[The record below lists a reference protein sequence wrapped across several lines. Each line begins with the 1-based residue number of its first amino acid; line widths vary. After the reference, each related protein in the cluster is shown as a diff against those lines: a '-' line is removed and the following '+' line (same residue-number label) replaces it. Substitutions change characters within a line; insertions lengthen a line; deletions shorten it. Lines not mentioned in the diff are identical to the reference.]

1 MKKLI
6 LSRLCLFIAI
16 MAATVGAAVV
26 LAMYIASHTIEGLSF
41 SAMLLPFLPVPIA
54 IIAVSLLLLLWA
66 KKLSDKIMQPI
77 NDFDPDNPTGVY
89 EELVLFMDKVYSQK
103 VIRQEAET
111 LRREFSANVSH
122 ELKTPLTT
130 ISGYAQMI
138 NSGIAKPED
147 YKTFTTKIEKEAT
160 RLLLL
165 INDII
170 KLSNLD
176 ENNRMEKEPVDLP
189 ALTEECIERVSESAS
204 KKGIKIYYNSTPTK
218 ILANHT
224 MITELVYNIL
234 DNAVKYNYENGK
246 ITVFAGEFLD
256 YVKFIV
262 KDTGIGIAKDEQER
276 IFERFYR
283 VDKSHSK
290 TVGGTGLGLSI
301 VKHAAIC
308 HDAKIEVKS
317 ELNKGTEISVLFP
330 KMK

>member
-1 MKKLI
+1 MKKMI
-6 LSRLCLFIAI
+6 LTHLCLFIAI
-16 MAATVGAAVV
+16 MAATVGATVI
-26 LAMYIASHTIEGLSF
+26 LAMFIASKTVSGLSF
-41 SAMLLPFLPVPIA
+41 SDMLIPFLPVPVA

-66 KKLSDKIMQPI
+66 KKLSDKIMRPI
-77 NDFDPDNPTGVY
+77 VDFDPDNLTDVY
-89 EELVLFMDKVYSQK
+89 EELNIFMDKVYSQK
-103 VIRQEAET
+103 VVRQEAET

-189 ALTEECIERVSESAS
+189 ALTEECIERVSESAN

-224 MITELVYNIL
+224 MIMELVYNIL

-262 KDTGIGIAKDEQER
+262 KDTGIGIAKEEQER
-276 IFERFYR
+276 VFERFYR

-290 TVGGTGLGLSI
+290 TVGVTGLGLSI

-308 HDAKIEVKS
+308 HNAKIEVKS